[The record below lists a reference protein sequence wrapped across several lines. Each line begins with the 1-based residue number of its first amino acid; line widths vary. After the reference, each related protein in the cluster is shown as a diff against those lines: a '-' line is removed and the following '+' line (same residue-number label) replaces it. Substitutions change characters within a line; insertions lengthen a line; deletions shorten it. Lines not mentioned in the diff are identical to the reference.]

1 MTYQKNRYDEPLLK
15 EDNTRFVQFPI
26 RYQSLQDAYEKHEAA
41 FWSSKEIDY
50 NSDINDWNSLSDD
63 ERYFIEHILAF
74 FAGSDGIVFENLNLN
89 FCNEVKVAEAR
100 NFYGFQAMIENIHAQ
115 TYAMLLETFVKDT
128 ERKERLFN
136 AIDTI
141 PAIGK
146 KANWALKWFDTKNP
160 FEERV
165 VAFAI
170 VEGVF
175 FSGAF
180 CSIFWLKSRNK
191 MTKALGKSNE
201 LIARDESLHCDFA
214 VLIYHHLLNKISQ
227 ERMEEILREAVE
239 IEEEFICDSLPCRL
253 IGMNSDLMRQYIKYV
268 ADRLLI
274 QLGFKK
280 IYNLENPFDFMKMMN
295 LDGKTNFFEAR
306 TTEYVHSSTAKAT
319 EDSWDFGNVEF

>member
-15 EDNTRFVQFPI
+15 EDNSRFVQFPI

-115 TYAMLLETFVKDT
+115 TYAMLLDTFVKDID
-128 ERKERLFN
+128 RKECLFN

-165 VAFAI
+165 VAFSI
-170 VEGVF
+170 VEGIF